1 MRIDKKMAVGI
12 ACAVACALCV
22 FGYTQSV
29 RGEADRVR
37 TEALA
42 KYGGDQVEVCVA
54 TRDIPAGETLSAS
67 SVEMRSWLVS
77 MLPDQAVTNAKQ
89 VLGKQATSPIMA
101 GEVVSS
107 KRFGTLS
114 SSFEVPSG
122 MVAVSVS
129 AKEVQAVG
137 GALKPG
143 FSVDIYSAGASG
155 VTLIAQGVNVLA
167 TSAFDGSGTGS
178 GAALSWVALAVKPS
192 AVAEI
197 IAAEERTELYFVLPG
212 QDASSASAASG
223 AADSGS
229 AGAALGGSGRDPEPA
244 SGETTRARSTNVA
257 GEKKVASDGHE

>member
-1 MRIDKKMAVGI
+1 MRIDKKMAVGM

-37 TEALA
+37 AEALA

-67 SVEMRSWLVS
+67 SIETRSWLVS

-89 VLGKQATSPIMA
+89 VLGKQVTSPIMA
-101 GEVVSS
+101 GEVVSG
-107 KRFGTLS
+107 KRFSTLS
-114 SSFEVPSG
+114 SSFDVPSD

-143 FSVDIYSAGASG
+143 SSVDIYSAGASG

-167 TSAFDGSGTGS
+167 TSAFDASGTGS

-212 QDASSASAASG
+212 QDASGAVAGSGTADSG
-223 AADSGS
+223 AAGTAGGS
-229 AGAALGGSGRDPEPA
+229 ARSSEPA
-244 SGETTRARSTNVA
+244 GEEAASARAA

>member
-1 MRIDKKMAVGI
+1 
-12 ACAVACALCV
+12 
-22 FGYTQSV
+22 
-29 RGEADRVR
+29 
-37 TEALA
+37 
-42 KYGGDQVEVCVA
+42 
-54 TRDIPAGETLSAS
+54 
-67 SVEMRSWLVS
+67 
-77 MLPDQAVTNAKQ
+77 
-89 VLGKQATSPIMA
+89 
-101 GEVVSS
+101 
-107 KRFGTLS
+107 
-114 SSFEVPSG
+114 

>member
-37 TEALA
+37 AEALA

-89 VLGKQATSPIMA
+89 VLGKQVTSPIMA
-101 GEVVSS
+101 GEVVSG

-114 SSFEVPSG
+114 SSFDVPSD

-143 FSVDIYSAGASG
+143 SSVDIYSAGASG
-155 VTLIAQGVNVLA
+155 VTLIAQGVSVLA
-167 TSAFDGSGTGS
+167 TSAFDTSGTGS

-212 QDASSASAASG
+212 QDASGAVAGSG
-223 AADSGS
+223 AADSGA
-229 AGAALGGSGRDPEPA
+229 AGTAGGSARSSEPA
-244 SGETTRARSTNVA
+244 GEDATSARAA